1 MTGVGGSIRDVQ
13 HAFESLTMPA
23 EPSEMATRERR
34 MKGVVLTYSCTSQN
48 PRGHEFLTRAELA
61 ARLAALKGYGFA
73 GEYDPAARYDG
84 HVYLVPSDTLS
95 EDTARQLGVKNKDD
109 LFGGVVPYPFLATK
123 AITHGLPEKNATAPT
138 GWSSDLSHL
147 ISEQVLPGFTAFCAD
162 DARTAGVALLKLGTI
177 RLKKTSGI
185 GGLGQWVLS
194 SEEELLALLEKMDPD
209 ELRRDGIALEAN
221 LSDVVTCSVG
231 QTFVD
236 GLVASYTGTQRLTM
250 DHHGQEVYGGSRLLV
265 ARGGYDK
272 LLALDLHDNLRVAIR
287 QACAYHSA
295 VCQLY
300 PRFFASRCN
309 YDVAQGIDDQGRWHS
324 GVLEQSWR
332 LGGASAAE
340 LAALDAFKQD
350 PGLHAVN
357 ASTEEVYEQPAVL
370 PPGATVHYQGE
381 HGAAGAL
388 TKYSW
393 IERYANT

>member
-1 MTGVGGSIRDVQ
+1 
-13 HAFESLTMPA
+13 MPA
-23 EPSEMATRERR
+23 EPSGMATQDRR
-34 MKGVVLTYSCTSQN
+34 TDGVVVTYSCTMQN
-48 PRGHEFLTRAELA
+48 PRGHEFLTRTELA
-61 ARLAALKGYGFA
+61 ARLAALKDYRFA
-73 GEYDPAARYDG
+73 GEYDPEARYDG
-84 HVYLVPSDTLS
+84 SVYFVPSDTLA
-95 EDTARQLGVKNKDD
+95 EDTARNLGVKGKDD

-123 AITHGLPEKNATAPT
+123 AITHGLPEKNASAPP
-138 GWSSDLSHL
+138 GWSSDLSQL
-147 ISEQVLPGFTAFCAD
+147 ISGQVLPGFTAFCAE
-162 DARTAGVALLKLGTI
+162 DAQSGGAALLKLGTI

-194 SEEELLALLEKMDPD
+194 SEEELAALLNEMDPD
-209 ELRRDGIALEAN
+209 EFRRDGIALEAN

-236 GLVASYTGTQRLTM
+236 GFVASYTGTQRLTI

-265 ARGGYDK
+265 VRGGYDK

-300 PRFFASRCN
+300 PRFFTSRCN
-309 YDVAQGIDDQGRWHS
+309 YDVAQGVDDQGRWHS

-340 LAALDAFKQD
+340 IAALDAFKHD
-350 PGLHAVN
+350 PGLQAVH

-370 PPGATVHYQGE
+370 PPSATVHYQGE
-381 HGAAGAL
+381 YGATGAL

-393 IERYANT
+393 IERYADT

>member
-1 MTGVGGSIRDVQ
+1 
-13 HAFESLTMPA
+13 
-23 EPSEMATRERR
+23 MATQEYR
-34 MKGVVLTYSCTSQN
+34 KNGVVVTYSCTTQN
-48 PRGHEFLTRAELA
+48 PRGHEFLTRMELA
-61 ARLAALKGYGFA
+61 KRLAALKDYRFA
-73 GEYDPAARYDG
+73 GEYDPQAHYDG
-84 HVYLVPSDTLS
+84 PVYLVPSDTLA
-95 EDTARQLGVKNKDD
+95 EDTARHLGVTGRDD
-109 LFGGVVPYPFLATK
+109 LFGGVVPYAFLATK
-123 AITHGLPEKNATAPT
+123 AITHGLANKNACAPP
-138 GWSSDLSHL
+138 GWSSDLSHM
-147 ISEQVLPGFTAFCAD
+147 IREQVLPGFTAFSTK
-162 DARTAGVALLKLGTI
+162 DAHTGGAELLKLGKI

-185 GGLGQWVLS
+185 GGLGQWVIS
-194 SEEELLALLEKMDPD
+194 SEEELVKLLKDIDPD
-209 ELRRDGIALEAN
+209 ELQRDGIALEAN

-236 GLVASYTGTQRLTM
+236 DLVTSYTGTQRLTM

-272 LLALDLHDNLRVAIR
+272 LLELDLEEHLRIAIR

-300 PRFFASRCN
+300 PRFFTSRSN

-340 LAALDAFKQD
+340 ISALDAFKRD
-350 PGLHAVN
+350 PGLQAVHAI
-357 ASTEEVYEQPAVL
+357 TEEVYEQPVAL

-393 IERYANT
+393 IERYANS